1 MLLNTE
7 ELARDDDTT
16 PVERSDTDVDSA
28 DEIAEVEATRDEET
42 NDEIGSAEE
51 LLFIEETKVD
61 TLLETSDEG
70 TEEAELVTEDV
81 NGVEKVELIS
91 DAVETREDTLDEA
104 IMEEV
109 PPDVN
114 GDNVELVSEDAEK
127 EE

>member
-70 TEEAELVTEDV
+70 TEEAEPVTEDV

-91 DAVETREDTLDEA
+91 DAVEAREDTLDEA

-114 GDNVELVSEDAEK
+114 GDKIELVSEDAEK

>member
-1 MLLNTE
+1 VLLNTE

-70 TEEAELVTEDV
+70 TEEAEPVTEDV

-91 DAVETREDTLDEA
+91 DAVEAREDTLDEA

-114 GDNVELVSEDAEK
+114 GDKIELVSEDAEK

>member
-91 DAVETREDTLDEA
+91 DAVEPREDTLDEA

-109 PPDVN
+109 PPDIN